1 MKKLLALVAASAFA
15 LCLFGCG
22 GGSESSSGEQAPAKQ
37 DAPATVDEVV
47 LVDSGWSAENGYIM
61 YGIVLENKS
70 DKIAEF
76 PTVQITGRD
85 ADGKVISSDD
95 MVLSAIQP
103 GETVAF
109 GSQAGNGN
117 APATVEFTVL
127 EPDFV
132 SNSMYTAATYELT
145 EVNAVDAG
153 YGMWDFVG
161 EITNTS
167 ETDVDSVAVSVLL
180 YKEGAIV
187 AGYTAFVDN
196 LNAGMTQSFEA
207 MGYDVPDFDECKA
220 YALVW

>member
-1 MKKLLALVAASAFA
+1 MLKKLVGVGAVIALS
-15 LCLFGCG
+15 LCLFGCSG
-22 GGSESSSGEQAPAKQ
+22 GAESSGGTEKQ
-37 DAPATVDEVV
+37 DAPSSVDEVV

-61 YGIVLENKS
+61 YGFVLENKS
-70 DKIAEF
+70 DKIAQF
-76 PTVQITGRD
+76 PTVQVTGKD

-95 MVLSAIQP
+95 QVLSEIQP

-109 GSQAGNGN
+109 GSQAGNGT

-127 EPDFV
+127 KPDFV
-132 SNSMYTAATYELT
+132 SSGMYEDAAFELT

-161 EITNTS
+161 QVTNTS
-167 ETDVDSVAVSVLL
+167 DVDVDCVAVSVLL

-187 AGYTAFVDN
+187 AGYTTYVDA
-196 LNAGMTQSFEA
+196 LTAGMTQSFEA